1 MMNNSVV
8 IYVPKGHDATLAER
22 LFASTSIPVKSCSTS
37 TELDA
42 ALTGGIGVLLLAE
55 EMITQSL
62 ATLLTHHVTA
72 QPAWSD
78 LPILLL
84 TKRGA
89 DSLEAQRAME
99 FLGNVSVIERPVRS
113 MALISAVRSALR
125 GRDRQY
131 QMRALSERKDQFLA
145 TLAHE
150 LRNPL
155 APIVNATAVF
165 ERLYP
170 TERTQKL
177 VSMVSRQVNH
187 LTRLI
192 DDLMD
197 VARITSGKL
206 ELHPS
211 TTTAQLIVDNAVEIA
226 SGAINARGHKLTVTC
241 LAEPVAV
248 HADHVRLVQML
259 ANVLVNAAKFTPESG
274 QIGLRVATDGNQLV
288 IAVTDNGMGLDS
300 TSLASI
306 FEMFSQQR
314 SVGEP
319 SNGLGIGLHLA
330 KVFAEMHGGSIVAR
344 SEGRG
349 QGSEFVLTLPV
360 IETPVAV
367 TTGAPAGTRPSL
379 DDKLFLVVDDNQDA
393 ADSMQEALRL
403 HGVNVMVAYDGATA
417 IEMVKSKRP
426 DVVVMDIGM
435 PLMNGY
441 EAARHIR
448 CLSAAPPRLIALT
461 GWGQN
466 SDKLMAAEA
475 GFEMHFVKPVD
486 VETLLD
492 KLEAAILTPC

>member
-1 MMNNSVV
+1 MKTSVA
-8 IYVPKGHDATLAER
+8 IYVPKGQDATLAER
-22 LFASTSIPVKSCSTS
+22 LFASASIAVSRCSDS
-37 TELDA
+37 TELDV

-62 ATLLTHHVTA
+62 ATLLTRHVTA

-125 GRDRQY
+125 ARDRQY

-211 TTTAQLIVDNAVEIA
+211 STTAQLIIDNAVEIA
-226 SGAINARGHKLTVTC
+226 SSSISARRHQLTVMR
-241 LAEPVAV
+241 LAEPVIV

-259 ANVLVNAAKFTPESG
+259 ANVLVNAAKFTPEG
-274 QIGLRVATDGNQLV
+274 GHIGLRIAAEGNQLV
-288 IAVTDNGMGLDS
+288 ITVTDNGMGLDS
-300 TSLASI
+300 TSLSSI

-349 QGSEFVLTLPV
+349 RGSEFVLTLPV
-360 IETPVAV
+360 VETPVVLPNESVA
-367 TTGAPAGTRPSL
+367 TTRPPSP
-379 DDKLFLVVDDNQDA
+379 DKLFLVVDDNQDA

-403 HGVNVMVAYDGATA
+403 HGVNVIVAYDGPTA
-417 IEMVKSKRP
+417 IEIVKSRRP

-448 CLSAAPPRLIALT
+448 HLSHVPPRLIALT

-486 VETLLD
+486 VATLLD
-492 KLEAAILTPC
+492 RLEATNMTYC